1 MAEVHGIV
9 LAAGSGSRYG
19 RAKAL
24 VRDADGTPWVQ
35 LAVELLRGAGSRG
48 VTVVLGAS
56 AELARELVP
65 MGVQVVVADE
75 WESGMAASLRAG
87 LSAAD
92 ASDAVAA
99 LVTLVDL
106 PDLPVSVALRVLDGG
121 VTAAV
126 LRQAT
131 FAARPGHPVLL
142 GRDHWPALVA
152 GLSGDRG
159 ARSYLVA
166 HGVTEVECG
175 DLGSGF
181 DVDVLAPEPATPDP
195 TDGT

>member
-1 MAEVHGIV
+1 MTRVHGIV
-9 LAAGSGSRYG
+9 VAAGAGRRYG

-24 VRDADGTPWVQ
+24 VSDAAGTPWVA
-35 LAVELLRGAGSRG
+35 LAVQLLMAAGCSD

-56 AELARELVP
+56 ADEARELVP
-65 MGVQVVVADE
+65 PGVQVAVADD
-75 WESGMAASLRAG
+75 WESGMAASLRTG
-87 LSAAD
+87 MEAAA
-92 ASDAVAA
+92 ASQAVAA

-106 PDLPVSVALRVLDGG
+106 PDLPVSVALRVVDGG

-131 FAARPGHPVLL
+131 FAGRPGHPVLI

-159 ARSYLVA
+159 ARPYLVA

-175 DLGSGF
+175 DLASGL
-181 DVDVLAPEPATPDP
+181 DVDVLSPALDHEN
-195 TDGT
+195 GS